1 MQGYIATAL
10 RRQQQQQTHVQQRRK
25 QGLALAHQAAS
36 ILRQG
41 FGVSRVVLFGSA
53 LSPTAFH
60 ETSDLDIAV
69 QERHGVVDTLGL
81 VMAVVVTAASVGDR
95 DGRKQVL
102 QTLHP
107 MGVAMARID
116 LVWMDG
122 GCCGVQF
129 IQGTMAPLGWIVEVV
144 QRPKEAKGFVLVKKR
159 WIVER
164 TLGWLRWS
172 RRLVQDDEQR
182 PENAEAMVKMA
193 MIRIMV
199 RRLA

>member
-1 MQGYIATAL
+1 
-10 RRQQQQQTHVQQRRK
+10 
-25 QGLALAHQAAS
+25 
-36 ILRQG
+36 
-41 FGVSRVVLFGSA
+41 
-53 LSPTAFH
+53 
-60 ETSDLDIAV
+60 
-69 QERHGVVDTLGL
+69 
-81 VMAVVVTAASVGDR
+81 
-95 DGRKQVL
+95 
-102 QTLHP
+102 
-107 MGVAMARID
+107 MARID

-122 GCCGVQF
+122 GYRGVQF
-129 IQGTMAPLGWIVEVV
+129 IQGTMAPLGRIVEVM